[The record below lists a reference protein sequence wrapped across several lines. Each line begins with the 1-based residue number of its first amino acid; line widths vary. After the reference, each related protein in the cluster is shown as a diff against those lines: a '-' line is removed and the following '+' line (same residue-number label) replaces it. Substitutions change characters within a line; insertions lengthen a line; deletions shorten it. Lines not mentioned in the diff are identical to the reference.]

1 MEIDG
6 KIFDILF
13 GDCIDHMKEFEDSSI
28 DIIITSPPYA
38 DRRKNTY
45 GGIDPNNYCNWFI
58 PIATEMFRILKD
70 DGSLFI
76 NLKAHCDNGER
87 VFYVWEL
94 VMKIRNEVGFRF
106 VDEYCWERNG
116 VPGKFKGRFKNAF
129 EPVYHFAKQK
139 DFTFNPYSVAHEMSE
154 DSLKR
159 AKRKACGESK
169 NGSGFAGM
177 RKNSTMLDK
186 KLALPSNV
194 LKFTQKSNQYT
205 KKSNHPA
212 VFPCELPEFFIKA
225 FSNEGDIVY
234 DPFCGSASTGIA
246 ALKNGRRFIGSEIK
260 EEYVKLSN
268 EIINDFLKNLK

>member
-1 MEIDG
+1 
-6 KIFDILF
+6 
-13 GDCIDHMKEFEDSSI
+13 
-28 DIIITSPPYA
+28 
-38 DRRKNTY
+38 
-45 GGIDPNNYCNWFI
+45 
-58 PIATEMFRILKD
+58 
-70 DGSLFI
+70 
-76 NLKAHCDNGER
+76 
-87 VFYVWEL
+87 
-94 VMKIRNEVGFRF
+94 
-106 VDEYCWERNG
+106 
-116 VPGKFKGRFKNAF
+116 
-129 EPVYHFAKQK
+129 
-139 DFTFNPYSVAHEMSE
+139 MSE

-205 KKSNHPA
+205 KKSNHTA

-246 ALKNGRRFIGSEIK
+246 ALKNGRKFIGSEIK

-268 EIINDFLKNLK
+268 EIINDFLKNFK